1 MVMMDIE
8 VRLGYGDDGHHGDV
22 IDMFLGGNH
31 ENDGCDRYVLRRYQV
46 RIILRRGMV
55 MVMMVSLEVMVM

>member
-1 MVMMDIE
+1 M
-8 VRLGYGDDGHHGDV
+8 RLGYGDDGHHGDV

-31 ENDGCDRYVLRRYQV
+31 ENDGCDRYALKRYQV

-55 MVMMVSLEVMVM
+55 MVMMVSLEVMVR